1 MSGNCTEYLL
11 NVNESL
17 CPPEKSGAVT
27 TYTCE
32 LETGHGARR
41 TRSIEVTY
49 LRKGEGQVL
58 VTEQQIFNAYMAS
71 VAHRVCKK
79 MVKSNSH

>member
-1 MSGNCTEYLL
+1 MNGNCTEYQL
-11 NVNESL
+11 NINESL

-41 TRSIEVTY
+41 ARSIAVTY
-49 LRKGEGQVL
+49 LRKGEGQGL
-58 VTEQQIFNAYMAS
+58 WQN
-71 VAHRVCKK
+71 
-79 MVKSNSH
+79 NSS